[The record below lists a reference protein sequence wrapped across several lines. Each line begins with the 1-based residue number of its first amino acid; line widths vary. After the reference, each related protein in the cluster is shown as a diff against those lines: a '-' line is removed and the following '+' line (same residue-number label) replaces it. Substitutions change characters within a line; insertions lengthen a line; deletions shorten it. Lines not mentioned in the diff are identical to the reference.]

1 MAPTIDERLR
11 KMKKIA
17 IFFGAAALALSARA
31 QKTMTLAQC
40 IDYAV
45 ENNISVKR
53 YANTVEQQRVQL
65 STARNSRLPDLNAGA
80 SQSFNFGRGLNAN
93 NNYVNRNTQS
103 TGLSLQ
109 TSVPLLTGGRIPGE
123 IAMGRLN
130 LEAATAD
137 LEHARQSLAV
147 QVAAA
152 YLQAVYSAEVVK
164 ANEAQVALSRV
175 QQERLEKLLAAGKSA
190 ESEVVQ
196 ARSQVATDEMNLTE
210 AKGNLKLAMLDL
222 TQLLEM
228 PSPDSLQVVAP
239 EGEASAVLP
248 PLPDE
253 IFARAEGIKPE
264 IQAEK
269 LRLLSAEKNIGVA
282 KAAYFPTLSLGAGLS
297 SEYYKT
303 SGFKASSF
311 SKQLS
316 DNFNKAISLSLNI
329 PIFNRLAT
337 RNAVR
342 QAKLQRSAQALQLDE
357 AKKTLYKEIQQ
368 AYYNAVNAQAKYRS
382 ATVARDAA
390 DANFRVMRGK
400 YESGAANA
408 TELEE
413 AKTRRIN
420 SVVSLLQAKYEYIL
434 RMKIIAFYEGG
445 GIS

>member
-1 MAPTIDERLR
+1 MR
-11 KMKKIA
+11 KIA
-17 IFFGAAALALSARA
+17 IILGIAAVAASARA
-31 QKTMTLAQC
+31 QRTMTLAQC

-45 ENNISVKR
+45 ANNISVKR

-65 STARNSRLPDLNAGA
+65 STTKNSRLPDLSAGA

-93 NNYVNRNTQS
+93 NNYVNRNTMS
-103 TGLSLQ
+103 TGLNLQ

-123 IAMGRLN
+123 IAVGKLN

-164 ANEAQVALSRV
+164 ANEAQVALSKV
-175 QQERLEKLLAAGKSA
+175 QEGRLEKLLAAGKSA

-210 AKGNLKLAMLDL
+210 AKGSLKLAMLDL

-253 IFARAEGIKPE
+253 IFARAEGVKPE
-264 IQAEK
+264 VQAEK
-269 LRLLSAEKNIGVA
+269 LRLQSAEKNIRVA
-282 KAAYFPTLSLGAGLS
+282 KAALYPTLSLGAGIS

-311 SKQLS
+311 SKQMS
-316 DNFNKAISLSLNI
+316 DNFNKSIGLSLSI
-329 PIFNRLAT
+329 PLFNRLAT
-337 RNAVR
+337 RNAIR
-342 QAKLQRSAQALQLDE
+342 QAKLQQSAQRLQLDE
-357 AKKTLYKEIQQ
+357 TKKTLYKEIQQ
-368 AYYNAVNAQAKYRS
+368 AYYNAVNAQAKFRS
-382 ATVARDAA
+382 AVVADTAA
-390 DANFRVMRGK
+390 TANLRMVTGK

-413 AKTRRIN
+413 AKTKHIN
-420 SVVSLLQAKYEYIL
+420 AVISRLQAKYEYIL
-434 RMKIIAFYEGG
+434 RMKIIAFYEGDN
-445 GIS
+445 IS